1 MRSGI
6 LVVTVRRRN
15 LTYYEVNPINRGL
28 FSNSNIIILGF
39 VVWWRIAVSVCLI
52 TSVTGL
58 FTDPLQNMAAADDS
72 RYYNGKSLQRPLT
85 HTVTF
90 RRVFPIVSPVDGFS
104 SEREVFSSGRI
115 FEGKLCKADKAPMD
129 VK

>member
-72 RYYNGKSLQRPLT
+72 RYYNGKSPTSLDPYSDIQTCFPHRFSCRWILIRKRGLQQWQDL
-85 HTVTF
+85 
-90 RRVFPIVSPVDGFS
+90 RR
-104 SEREVFSSGRI
+104 
-115 FEGKLCKADKAPMD
+115 
-129 VK
+129 